1 MRGVNKVILVGRA
14 TRDTELHQTTTG
26 KPVSNIR
33 LATNRMVQ
41 GQEEPQYHTVICW
54 DRLAETT
61 AHYVKKGKAIY
72 AEGRLQYRSY
82 IGSDGVEQRTV
93 EIVAEQVQFLDRA
106 GGPGRDSAESSQ
118 PTGSAEEIKPED
130 IPF

>member
-14 TRDTELHQTTTG
+14 TRDTELHQTKSG

-41 GQEEPQYHTVICW
+41 GQEEAQYHTVICW

-61 AHYVKKGKAIY
+61 AQYVKKGKVIY

-82 IGSDGVEQRTV
+82 FGSDGIENRTV
-93 EIVAEQVQFLDRA
+93 EIVTEEVQFLDKA

-118 PTGSAEEIKPED
+118 PTGSAEEGKPEE